1 MPEPY
6 VLRKFDDATPAEI
19 EAALEHSD
27 VVYFE
32 RCPICLFYGTNCRSS
47 HGSRTSAT
55 TLSRIPCRVS
65 TRRRMF
71 SDA

>member
-32 RCPICLFYGTNCRSS
+32 RCPIEL
-47 HGSRTSAT
+47 
-55 TLSRIPCRVS
+55 P
-65 TRRRMF
+65 
-71 SDA
+71 SDPDK